1 MSETQRSRKSRTAF
15 RGMPLAGAPL
25 IGGAFARRARGT
37 AQQRKVAGA
46 SAASMATAY
55 ASGVTSSMETVAQL
69 INQQS
74 TFFQSSIE
82 NSRIQN
88 ELLEKIITEVK
99 NKDFGIANNTNW
111 INTLLEFGAGMA
123 TEWLLSRLV
132 GSRLGMMALRSLGS
146 TLGSGLLAAG
156 VIKGAYSLF
165 GTAPDIKTRAED
177 IPESNRENKKIRILK
192 NDLLQDY
199 GLKEGQVLTFAELR
213 NIVGNASGG
222 ARVPPQEFISADNQ
236 ASGWLT
242 QMRDA
247 KILEFV
253 NEGQSTGVSIQ
264 PSPALPAPT
273 PSQPNTPVAASSQPS
288 APPSSNQNPAPQ
300 STPTATAPQQPA
312 TPDATQ
318 AAAPPAATGDVSR
331 VSVSPSGAVNESE
344 LYQTLVKRF
353 SSSPLNGFK
362 PQDGDRFGVV
372 NGAPEEWAKLAL
384 ALGKQESSLNAN
396 ASNGGLYQF
405 LPADL
410 ARYGVQGAV
419 NDPNTQV
426 EAMARQWEKFII
438 RDGNISGQDASGR
451 WMGAAAYFE
460 PFRYGGGASRR
471 MASGQTQ
478 IDKWLGATA
487 PQQQAAQPTPPQPR
501 TGEVLNQQSV
511 TDNQAA
517 QDVIRR
523 ITIDAPRMQ
532 SPMQAQQQRIAQQ
545 QRMARGERSLEEVL
559 LEMVN

>member
-1 MSETQRSRKSRTAF
+1 MSGTQRSRKSRTAF

-25 IGGAFARRARGT
+25 IGGTFARRARGT

-82 NSRIQN
+82 NSKIQN
-88 ELLEKIITEVK
+88 ELLENIITEIK
-99 NKDFGIANNTNW
+99 NKDFGIANNTDW
-111 INTLLEFGAGMA
+111 INALLEFGAGMA
-123 TEWLLSRLV
+123 TEWFLSRLV

-165 GTAPDIKTRAED
+165 GTAPDIKTTAEEL
-177 IPESNRENKKIRILK
+177 PAGERQNKKVKIL
-192 NDLLQDY
+192 NNSLLKDY
-199 GLKEGQVLTFAELR
+199 GLREGQILTVAELGS
-213 NIVGNASGG
+213 VLAAASGK
-222 ARVPPQEFISADNQ
+222 AHVSPQEFISSDIQ
-236 ASGWLT
+236 SPGFLT
-242 QMRDA
+242 SLIGSHTVQ
-247 KILEFV
+247 FV
-253 NEGQSTGVSIQ
+253 NETQQTSTPI
-264 PSPALPAPT
+264 PPLPAPST
-273 PSQPNTPVAASSQPS
+273 PSQPTT
-288 APPSSNQNPAPQ
+288 PPSSNQNPAPQ
-300 STPTATAPQQPA
+300 STPTATAPSTPQQP
-312 TPDATQ
+312 TKPDATQ
-318 AAAPPAATGDVSR
+318 AAAPPAAAGEVPR
-331 VSVSPSGAVNESE
+331 ASVSPSGTVNESE